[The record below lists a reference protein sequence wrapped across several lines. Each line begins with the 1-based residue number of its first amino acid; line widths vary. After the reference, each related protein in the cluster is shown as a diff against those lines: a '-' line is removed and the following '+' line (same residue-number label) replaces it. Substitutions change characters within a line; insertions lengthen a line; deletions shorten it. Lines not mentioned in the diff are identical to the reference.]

1 MTIKLIYYQA
11 TVVDIRGIIF
21 LSQLLKSWYERPAG
35 GKEESSMSLPYPKVH
50 VIINP
55 AAGQN
60 EPILNILNDVFHPA
74 GVDWDISL
82 THQSGDATRL
92 AAEAAASGVDL
103 VVAYGGDG
111 TQMEVA
117 NGLLGTG
124 VPQAILP
131 GGTGNAM
138 AHELGVSIHTREAA
152 KLIVNSTK
160 RRAIDLAK
168 FGDRFFMLRA
178 YCGLSAEDAASREQ
192 KDRLGQLAY
201 IQAALKFIREV
212 PETHYRATVDG
223 EVIEGEALIVFI
235 LNAGSI
241 GGVMGVEIP
250 EIGDVDISDGYL
262 DLYAITKGLKPLRA
276 ISKFLLNRE
285 NDVNVGVYCWKGKEI
300 TIEADTEQ
308 DIWIDGEQGGKTPF
322 TTTVVP
328 QALEIV
334 VPD

>member
-1 MTIKLIYYQA
+1 MT
-11 TVVDIRGIIF
+11 
-21 LSQLLKSWYERPAG
+21 
-35 GKEESSMSLPYPKVH
+35 LPYKKVH
-50 VIINP
+50 VVINP

-60 EPILNILNDVFHPA
+60 EPILNVLNDVFHPA
-74 GVDWDISL
+74 GVDWEISL

-103 VVAYGGDG
+103 VAAYGGDG

-138 AHELGVSIHTREAA
+138 AHELKVPINLRQAAELTVS
-152 KLIVNSTK
+152 SPK
-160 RRAIDLAK
+160 RRAVDLAK
-168 FGDRFFMLRA
+168 IGDQIFMLRA
-178 YCGLSAEDAASREQ
+178 YTGLSADKAASRDA
-192 KDRLGQLAY
+192 KDKYGQLAY
-201 IQAALKFIREV
+201 VQAALKFFREV
-212 PETHYRATVDG
+212 PEVHYRATVDG

-241 GGVMGVEIP
+241 GGVMGMEIP
-250 EIGDVDISDGYL
+250 GVGDVNVSDGKL

-276 ISKFLLNRE
+276 ISKYLLHRGDGE
-285 NDVNVGVYCWKGKEI
+285 NTPGLGVYTWQGKEI
-300 TIEADTEQ
+300 TIEADSEQ
-308 DIWIDGEQGGKTPF
+308 DVWIDGEMGGVTPF
-322 TTTVVP
+322 TTRVLP

-334 VPD
+334 VPA